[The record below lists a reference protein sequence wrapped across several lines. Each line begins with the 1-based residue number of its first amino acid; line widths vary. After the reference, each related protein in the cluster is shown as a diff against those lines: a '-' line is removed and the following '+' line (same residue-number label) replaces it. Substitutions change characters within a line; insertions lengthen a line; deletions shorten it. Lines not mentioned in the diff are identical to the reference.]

1 MEILSIVPAT
11 ALGYLTL
18 RATTHPNSKLR
29 KRFPNIK
36 TKRFQVFP
44 VIRVNLFGRVFHLH
58 HWLSFSLILIMTNFL
73 PLGFLETTFSKGML
87 LGGIIQGLRLPTGH
101 RNIIY
106 KDFSVERLTS
116 LADKK

>member
-1 MEILSIVPAT
+1 MEILSLVPAT
-11 ALGYLTL
+11 ALGYFTL
-18 RATTHPNSKLR
+18 RATTHPNSKIRR
-29 KRFPNIK
+29 KLPNIK

-58 HWLSFSLILIMTNFL
+58 HWLSFSMILALANFM
-73 PLGFLETTFSKGML
+73 PLGFLESTFSKGVL
-87 LGGIIQGLRLPTGH
+87 LGGIIQGLRLPRGH

-106 KDFSVERLTS
+106 RDFSVERLIS